1 MVTVGKSKKGTSFI
15 EVLVAILIFSIVITG
30 GSILFVSGR
39 NQINLR
45 ERYRVGVQLAS
56 QKLEQLKAG
65 NYEDIAVG
73 ETEEGLSLEGLSF
86 SRSTVA
92 EDLGS
97 YKKVTVTVDWPHMGK
112 DHNVSLVTLIAPK

>member
-1 MVTVGKSKKGTSFI
+1 MLTITKLKKGTSFI
-15 EVLVAILIFSIVITG
+15 EVLVAIVIFSIVITG

-45 ERYRVGVQLAS
+45 ERYRVCVQLAS

-73 ETEEGLSLEGLSF
+73 EAEEGLSLEGLSF
-86 SRSTVA
+86 SRSAVA

-97 YKKVTVTVDWPHMGK
+97 YKKVTVTVHWPQMGK
-112 DHNVSLVTLIAPK
+112 EHNVSLVTLLAPK